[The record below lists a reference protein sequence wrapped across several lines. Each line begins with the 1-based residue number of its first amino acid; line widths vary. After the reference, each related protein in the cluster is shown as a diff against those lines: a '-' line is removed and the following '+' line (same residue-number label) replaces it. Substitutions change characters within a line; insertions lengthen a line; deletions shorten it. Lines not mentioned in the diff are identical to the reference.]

1 VLLYLKKEDFSMPR
15 QYLYAPLVTAAVLLA
30 ILGCKPRAEAPSPAS
45 GEAPPA
51 RGPSE
56 HFGLISASEFNVDNY
71 KGQVL
76 VLDFWATWCGPC
88 KMEIPHLIELQEK
101 YRDQGLV
108 IVGITLD
115 DDPDSCV
122 PKYAAEVGMNYVNVR
137 GTEQMK
143 GEYNVIG
150 LPTIVVFDR
159 DGNKV
164 LTRPGYIEKGQLEEI
179 IQPLLTPPSS

>member
-1 VLLYLKKEDFSMPR
+1 MPR
-15 QYLYAPLVTAAVLLA
+15 QYLYAPLVVAAVLFA
-30 ILGCKPRAEAPSPAS
+30 FLGCKPREEGPPPAS

-51 RGPSE
+51 KGLSGD
-56 HFGLISASEFNVDNY
+56 FGLISASEFNVDDY

-88 KMEIPHLIELQEK
+88 KMEIPHLIELQDK
-101 YRDQGLV
+101 YRAQGLV
-108 IVGITLD
+108 IVGITMD
-115 DDPDSCV
+115 DNPDADV
-122 PKYAAEVGMNYVNVR
+122 PPYAAEVGMNYVNVR

-164 LTRPGYIEKGQLEEI
+164 LTRP
-179 IQPLLTPPSS
+179 